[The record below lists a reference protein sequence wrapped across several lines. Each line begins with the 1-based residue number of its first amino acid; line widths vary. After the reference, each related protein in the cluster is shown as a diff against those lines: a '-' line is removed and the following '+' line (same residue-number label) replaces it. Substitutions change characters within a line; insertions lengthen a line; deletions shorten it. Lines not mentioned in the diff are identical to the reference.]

1 MVTHYLLS
9 LSLVS
14 SFPLPLLSS
23 FPLFI
28 FSLPLLSPF
37 PSLAKIDDDGY
48 IYITDRLKE
57 LIKYKGFQVAPA
69 ELEDVICTMP
79 NIVDATVIP
88 VSSCRRNL
96 YNISSLRKLKI
107 PPII

>member
-1 MVTHYLLS
+1 MTHVLYTTTSNLS
-9 LSLVS
+9 VLSPS
-14 SFPLPLLSS
+14 
-23 FPLFI
+23 
-28 FSLPLLSPF
+28 LSPF
-37 PSLAKIDDDGY
+37 PLPFPSIAKIDDDGY

-96 YNISSLRKLKI
+96 YNILH
-107 PPII
+107 